1 MTIREPIVNPVAIA
15 DLRPTQMT
23 VGLREV
29 EAKRKL
35 WREEAE
41 AKGGEFLGKH
51 MIPVLLGPKNR
62 YYVTD
67 HHHLTRA
74 LLDEG
79 VKDILVNVIADL
91 SAVHKDSFWI
101 LLDNK
106 AWCHPYDHDGNR
118 REFNDIPRKIADL
131 KDDPFRSLAGEL
143 RRAGGYAKDA
153 TPFSEFIWADY
164 LRRHIDVKTVEKDF
178 ESALEKALKLSK
190 KETAN
195 YLPGW
200 SGPVRSD

>member
-41 AKGGEFLGKH
+41 TKGGEFLGKH

-91 SAVHKDSFWI
+91 RAVHKDSFWI

-106 AWCHPYDHDGNR
+106 GWCHPYDHAGNR
-118 REFNDIPRKIADL
+118 REFSDIPRRIADL
-131 KDDPFRSLAGEL
+131 KDDPFRSLSGEL

-153 TPFSEFIWADY
+153 TPFSEFIWADF
-164 LRRHIDVKTVEKDF
+164 LRRRIDAKTVEKDF
-178 ESALEKALKLSK
+178 ESALAKALKLAK
-190 KETAN
+190 KEAAS

-200 SGPVRSD
+200 SGPVLGD

>member
-1 MTIREPIVNPVAIA
+1 MTIREPIVHPVAIS

-35 WREEAE
+35 WREQAE
-41 AKGGEFLGKH
+41 TKGGDFLGKH

-91 SAVHKDSFWI
+91 RAVHKDSFWI

-118 REFNDIPRKIADL
+118 REFSDIPRKMADL
-131 KDDPFRSLAGEL
+131 KDDPFRSLAGDL
-143 RRAGGYAKDA
+143 RRAGGYAKDT
-153 TPFSEFIWADY
+153 TPFSEFIWADF
-164 LRRHIDVKTVEKDF
+164 LRRHIEVKTVEKDF
-178 ESALEKALKLSK
+178 ESALAKALKLSK
-190 KETAN
+190 KEAAS

-200 SGPVRSD
+200 SGPVLAE